1 MAIFKKLTGIVDIVD
16 KETGLKDSIDK
27 PYLILYV
34 TYDAIPD
41 PETGE
46 FLEGEFKAIRGRK
59 ACYRYIMDELNIYNI
74 NPLKSFILAG
84 EITFGNEVSVYTF
97 IRQCIE
103 KYNYDNDDDGNVLK
117 SLNESIINLSDGKI
131 TEDMINNFFLNELTS
146 KAHN

>member
-1 MAIFKKLTGIVDIVD
+1 
-16 KETGLKDSIDK
+16 
-27 PYLILYV
+27 
-34 TYDAIPD
+34 
-41 PETGE
+41 
-46 FLEGEFKAIRGRK
+46 
-59 ACYRYIMDELNIYNI
+59 MDELNIYNI

-103 KYNYDNDDDGNVLK
+103 KYNYDNDEDGNVLK